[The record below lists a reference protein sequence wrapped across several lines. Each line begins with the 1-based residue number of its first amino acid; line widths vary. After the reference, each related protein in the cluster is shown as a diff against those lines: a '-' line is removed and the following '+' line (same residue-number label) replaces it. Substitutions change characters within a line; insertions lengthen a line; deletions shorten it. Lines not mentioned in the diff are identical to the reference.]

1 MTTPDAA
8 WETWRF
14 RVSVLLAPAGL
25 VSVIVALATIA
36 SVLVTIPVS
45 AALTLV
51 SRSNGLEIPSKEE
64 GHTEF
69 ELGDVDGDGNLD
81 IVSVGDHGSPLVN
94 SDQHGLMTWL
104 GDGAGNWTVHQVGSF
119 GYGGVALGDLDRD
132 GHLDAAWGIH
142 HDWAGGDLGDQ
153 LIEAALGDGTGA
165 NWIPWDD
172 GLATTGETWGMFATD
187 LADFDLDG
195 RLDILSQSFGGSNGI
210 RIYRNVGDGS
220 WESALVL
227 SGSSVA
233 YTIETGDFDA
243 DGNPDF
249 ACTRTGG
256 TVWLGDGSFG
266 FEVRDTGITAGT
278 PYAIDVGDLDRD
290 GADDIVVALGS
301 LGVRAYRY
309 DRTSG
314 VWIDASNGLPG
325 SGSFDLV
332 QFGYLDDDPWLD
344 VVTYAD
350 PTGQVY
356 LGDGAGN
363 WTSDVSWTMP
373 SPGTASALRVDG
385 DVDHDGRD
393 DIVVSASMSGF
404 PFYRNQLRVYSPYQE
419 PDRLAVR
426 VDRPRGGEVLAVNS
440 IREIR
445 WSAAVPPA
453 AGDATARLR
462 VSYHGD
468 AGPWEV
474 IADEVPN
481 NGRYEWQVAGAPSET
496 CRLEVTIESGPNA
509 AVARSQ
515 SDFSIVAPVPSGA
528 GEQGTAP
535 SWGVDREDLVLEVMP
550 NPSRDLVCFRWGAVG
565 AGDTTLEVCDVVGRS
580 VFVRR
585 EDCSSGCREVWWVIP
600 DELPDGVYFARL
612 RAGSVQ
618 AVRPVVLAR

>member
-1 MTTPDAA
+1 MRQLLLSAFVLAVPA
-8 WETWRF
+8 WPLFPE
-14 RVSVLLAPAGL
+14 S
-25 VSVIVALATIA
+25 A
-36 SVLVTIPVS
+36 SA

-51 SRSNGLEIPSKEE
+51 QRSNGLELPSKEE

-69 ELGDVDGDGNLD
+69 ELGDVNGDGHLD

-94 SDQHGLMTWL
+94 SDQHGLITWL

-153 LIEAALGDGTGA
+153 LIEAALGDGTGT

-210 RIYRNVGDGS
+210 RIYQNQGDGS
-220 WESALVL
+220 WEPGLVL
-227 SGSSVA
+227 GGGSVA
-233 YTIETGDFDA
+233 YTIETGDFNA
-243 DGNPDF
+243 DGSPDF
-249 ACTRTGG
+249 VCSRSGG

-266 FEVRDTGITAGT
+266 FEVRDTGIAAGT

-290 GADDIVVALGS
+290 GADDIVIALGS
-301 LGVRAYRY
+301 AGVHAYRY
-309 DRTSG
+309 DRSSDA
-314 VWIDASNGLPG
+314 WIDASSGLPTAG
-325 SGSFDLV
+325 AFDLV

-363 WTSDVSWTMP
+363 WTADVSWTMP

-393 DIVVSASMSGF
+393 DVVISAAMSGF
-404 PFYRNQLRVYSPYQE
+404 PFYRNQLRVYSPYRE
-419 PDRLAVR
+419 PDQLRVR
-426 VDRPRGGEVLAVNS
+426 VDHPRGGEALALGS
-440 IREIR
+440 IRELR

-453 AGDATARLR
+453 LAGATARLR
-462 VSYHGD
+462 ISYHGD
-468 AGPWEV
+468 AGPWEL

-481 NGRYEWQVAGAPSET
+481 TGRFEWQVTGTPSPSCRMEVVIERGAS
-496 CRLEVTIESGPNA
+496 S
-509 AVARSQ
+509 AVSRSQ
-515 SDFSIVAPVPSGA
+515 SDFAIVASDASSIEGA
-528 GEQGTAP
+528 PAVSTAP
-535 SWGVDREDLVLEVMP
+535 ESIRLFAEP
-550 NPSRDLVCFRWGAVG
+550 NPAQDVVRLRWSSLGAET
-565 AGDTTLEVCDVVGRS
+565 ATLEVCDAAGRERLLRTVS
-580 VFVRR
+580 GAAG
-585 EDCSSGCREVWWVIP
+585 ESSWTP
-600 DELPDGVYFARL
+600 TDDLPSGVYFARL
-612 RAGSVQ
+612 SVGSVQ
-618 AVRPVVLAR
+618 AVRRFVLTR